1 MNKPFVVTTGEPA
14 GIGPDISLSIAC
26 RDDASD
32 FVVFGNLSL
41 LEERARVLG
50 LKLSFIEYEPQLQ
63 PIVLEKNQL
72 LVQDFSLI
80 QEVQCSDLNE
90 ANSPYVIKMIKEAT
104 NGCLRGDFAGIIT
117 GPVSK
122 EVIAN
127 SGFDFKGHTEYI
139 GSLCK
144 TSPVMSFISND
155 MKLALATTHVSLEEV
170 PSLITQ
176 DLLMSICD
184 IISFDLDQ
192 YFGISEPRIAILG
205 LNPHAGENGLLGN
218 EEIQTIIPAIERMRN
233 NGLNIF
239 GPYAADTALLQNND
253 MDITVSLFHDQT
265 LPLFKYSYPHL
276 AANVTM
282 GLGIIR
288 TSVDHGVAL
297 EQAGRRNANNQ
308 SLNFAMDTAKKM
320 SACNVKNKSN

>member
-32 FVVFGNLSL
+32 FVVFGNLRL

-139 GSLCK
+139 GGLCK

-176 DLLMSICD
+176 DLLMNICD
-184 IISFDLDQ
+184 VISFDLDQ
-192 YFGISEPRIAILG
+192 YFDISEPRIAILG

-218 EEIQTIIPAIERMRN
+218 EEIQTIIPAIERMRS

-297 EQAGRRNANNQ
+297 EQAGRKNANNQ

>member
-14 GIGPDISLSIAC
+14 GIGPDISLSIAG

-32 FVVFGNLSL
+32 FVVFGNLNL
-41 LEERARVLG
+41 LEERARALN
-50 LKLSFIEYEPQLQ
+50 LKLSFIEYEPQSQ
-63 PIVLEKNQL
+63 PIILKKNQL

-80 QEVQCSDLNE
+80 KEVKCGDLNE
-90 ANSPYVIKMIKEAT
+90 ANSPYVIQMIKEAT
-104 NGCLRGDFAGIIT
+104 NGCLNRDFAGLIT

-127 SGFDFKGHTEYI
+127 SGFNFKGHTEYI

-155 MKLALATTHVSLEEV
+155 MKLALATTHVSLGEV

-176 DLLMSICD
+176 DLLMNICE
-184 IISFDLDQ
+184 IISFDLNQ
-192 YFGISEPRIAILG
+192 FFGISEPRIAILG

-218 EEIQTIIPAIERMRN
+218 EEIQTIIPAIESMQN
-233 NGLNIF
+233 KGLNIF

-253 MDITVSLFHDQT
+253 MDIIVSLYHDQT

-288 TSVDHGVAL
+288 TSVDHGIAL
-297 EQAGRRNANNQ
+297 EQAGRKNANNQ

-320 SACNVKNKSN
+320 SAYHVKNKSN

>member
-176 DLLMSICD
+176 DLLMNICD
-184 IISFDLDQ
+184 VISFDLDQ
-192 YFGISEPRIAILG
+192 YFDISEPRIAILG

-297 EQAGRRNANNQ
+297 EQAGRKNANNQ

>member
-32 FVVFGNLSL
+32 FVVFGNVDL
-41 LEERARVLG
+41 LKERARVLDI
-50 LKLSFIEYEPQLQ
+50 KLSFIEYEPQSQ
-63 PIVLEKNQL
+63 PIILEKNQL
-72 LVQDFSLI
+72 LVQDFSLTE
-80 QEVQCSDLNE
+80 EVQCSYLNE
-90 ANSPYVIKMIKEAT
+90 ANSPYVLKMIKQAT
-104 NGCLRGDFAGIIT
+104 QGCLRGDFSGFIT

-127 SGFDFKGHTEYI
+127 SGFNFKGHTEYI
-139 GSLCK
+139 GNLCE
-144 TSPVMSFISND
+144 TSPVMSFISDD
-155 MKLALATTHVSLEEV
+155 MKLALATTHVSLQEV

-176 DLLMSICD
+176 DLLMNICD
-184 IISFDLDQ
+184 IISFDLNQ

-205 LNPHAGENGLLGN
+205 LNPHAGENGLLGS
-218 EEIQTIIPAIERMRN
+218 EEIQTIIPVIETMRN
-233 NGLNIF
+233 KGLNIF

-253 MDITVSLFHDQT
+253 MDIIVSLFHDQT

-288 TSVDHGVAL
+288 TSVDHGIAL
-297 EQAGRRNANNQ
+297 EQAGRKNTNNQ
-308 SLNFAMDTAKKM
+308 SLNFALDTAKEM
-320 SACNVKNKSN
+320 SACYARCKSN

>member
-26 RDDASD
+26 RADASD

-41 LEERARVLG
+41 LEERARVLD
-50 LKLSFIEYEPQLQ
+50 LKLSFIEYEPQSQ

-72 LVQDFSLI
+72 LVQDFSLFK
-80 QEVQCSDLNE
+80 EVQCSDLNE

-139 GSLCK
+139 GNLCK

-170 PSLITQ
+170 PSLITR
-176 DLLMSICD
+176 DLLMNICD

-192 YFGISEPRIAILG
+192 FFGISKPRIAILG

-218 EEIQTIIPAIERMRN
+218 EEIQTIIPAIETMRN
-233 NGLNIF
+233 NGLNVF
-239 GPYAADTALLQNND
+239 GPYAADTALLQHND
-253 MDITVSLFHDQT
+253 MDIIVSLFHDQT

-297 EQAGRRNANNQ
+297 EQAGRKNANNQ

-320 SACNVKNKSN
+320 SACYVKNKNS

>member
-32 FVVFGNLSL
+32 FVVFGNLRL

-139 GSLCK
+139 GGLCK

-155 MKLALATTHVSLEEV
+155 MKLALATTHVSLEKV

-176 DLLMSICD
+176 DLLMNICD

-205 LNPHAGENGLLGN
+205 LNPHAGENGLLGS
-218 EEIQTIIPAIERMRN
+218 EEIQTIIPAIESMRN

-297 EQAGRRNANNQ
+297 EQAGRKNANNK

>member
-104 NGCLRGDFAGIIT
+104 NGCLKGDFAGIIT

-176 DLLMSICD
+176 DLLMNICD
-184 IISFDLDQ
+184 VISFDLDQ
-192 YFGISEPRIAILG
+192 YFDISEPRIAILG

-297 EQAGRRNANNQ
+297 EQAGRKNANNQ